1 MLHIIKT
8 ETGYQQALSYLSQ
21 DDQLILVESACYLV
35 TDKNVTLPSACFVL
49 QPDLAARGLMSFA
62 SDLIQVV
69 DFNGFVELTEQHV
82 SSTTWE

>member
-8 ETGYQQALSYLSQ
+8 ETSYQQALSYLSQ
-21 DDQLILVESACYLV
+21 DDQMILVERACYLV
-35 TDKNVTLPSACFVL
+35 TDKNLTLPSSCFVL
-49 QPDLAARGLMSFA
+49 QPDLTARGLMPLV
-62 SDLIQVV
+62 SDLTQVV